1 MLKDNQ
7 FKECS
12 LFLVQYVPDPVKG
25 ETLNIGVLLHSPE
38 DEYLG
43 CLFTRDFR
51 RVRQFHAQ
59 ADLDLLR
66 ELQEDF
72 EKQID
77 EHGGE
82 LPDYL
87 AYIQKTFS
95 NLIQIGSPRTCL
107 LADPQGELADVF
119 ARYVGMLKAVE
130 APEESR
136 LEIKQRLTSVLKR
149 ASVWERLEKRIPA
162 ARWTQPGD
170 LFHLDFAYR
179 PLFFEGKPNGRIRFI
194 HALSLKHDPELA
206 KVLVYTLERV
216 RRKETAELTAV
227 VQALPERADKTA
239 GLSHRILEEGNILI
253 RPLAEVNELALS
265 IRSELGL

>member
-1 MLKDNQ
+1 MPEEAQ

-25 ETLNIGVLLHSPE
+25 ETLNIGVLLYSPE

-43 CLFTRDFR
+43 CLFTSDFR
-51 RVRQFHAQ
+51 RVKQFHPQ
-59 ADLDLLR
+59 ADLDLVH

-77 EHGGE
+77 QHSDK

-95 NLIQIGSPRTCL
+95 NLIQIGPPRTCL
-107 LADPQGELADVF
+107 LRDPQGEIPDLF
-119 ARYVGMLKAVE
+119 ARYVGKLKAVE

-136 LEIKQRLTSVLKR
+136 LEIKHRLTSALKR
-149 ASVWERLEKRIPA
+149 AKVWEGLEKRVPA
-162 ARWTQPGD
+162 ARWTHPGD
-170 LFHLDFAYR
+170 PFCLDYAYR
-179 PLFFEGKPNGRIRFI
+179 PLFVEGKPNGHTRFI
-194 HALSLKHDPELA
+194 HALSLKQDAKLA

-216 RRKETAELTAV
+216 RRKEAAELTAV
-227 VQALPERADKTA
+227 VQGLPERGDKA
-239 GLSHRILEEGNILI
+239 AALSRRVLEEGDILI

-265 IRSELGL
+265 IRSELGV

>member
-1 MLKDNQ
+1 MPNESKL
-7 FKECS
+7 KECS

-25 ETLNIGVLLHSPE
+25 ETLNIGVLLHSSD

-51 RVRQFHAQ
+51 RVKQFHPQ
-59 ADLDLLR
+59 ADLDLVR
-66 ELQEDF
+66 ELQRDF

-77 EHGGE
+77 EHGDK

-95 NLIQIGSPRTCL
+95 NLIQIGPPRTCL
-107 LADPQGELADVF
+107 LGDPQGELADIF
-119 ARYVGMLKAVE
+119 ARYVGMLKTVE

-136 LEIKQRLTSVLKR
+136 LEIKQRLTSAFKR
-149 ASVWERLEKRIPA
+149 ANVWDNLEKRIPA

-170 LFHLDFAYR
+170 PFHLDYAYR
-179 PLFFEGKPNGRIRFI
+179 PLFIEGKPNGHTHFI
-194 HALSLKHDPELA
+194 HALSLKHDEKLA

-216 RRKETAELTAV
+216 RRKEAADLTAV
-227 VQALPERADKTA
+227 VQGLPERGDKSA
-239 GLSHRILEEGNILI
+239 ALSRRILDEGNILI
-253 RPLAEVNELALS
+253 RPLAEVNELALG